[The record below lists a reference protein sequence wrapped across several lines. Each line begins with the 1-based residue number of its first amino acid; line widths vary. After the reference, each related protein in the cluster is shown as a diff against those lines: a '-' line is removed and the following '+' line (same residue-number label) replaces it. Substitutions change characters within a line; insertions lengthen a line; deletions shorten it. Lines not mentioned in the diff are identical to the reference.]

1 MGAAKRFEQNPGNS
15 AICYYRYSSDAQ
27 RDVSIEQQREQ
38 AHEYAKRNGMRI
50 IKEYSDSAISGTKDD
65 RPGFQ
70 LMLHEVEMSR
80 PAYLILWKTDR
91 LSRDRYD
98 APIAKKRLR
107 DCGVKIVYVAESLP
121 ENEAEQILLESI
133 YEGMAAS
140 FIYSHRQNVLRGLK
154 YNAENCLYNGRKTL
168 GHKGQVNMRYEIDTD
183 TAPIVVKIYKDYAD
197 GVGMQEIVD
206 ELNGA
211 GYRSVYGRPFSI
223 NSIRHILRNRSYL
236 GEYKYDD
243 VLIPDGMPRIITDE
257 LFQRVQERLAYNR
270 RGGRTTAMPPAQEKT
285 ENPDFWLTGHI
296 VCAHCGGTVCGTCGT
311 GKHGERHYY
320 YMCINRK
327 KKKSAAC
334 RKKNVR
340 KDVVESIV
348 MDILIETVNS
358 PAMRILTGQQ
368 VYEHYSR
375 LHSSDDSYRR
385 SLENKIKETE
395 KTLGNIMKAIEAG
408 IFNET
413 TQSRML
419 ELQKQKGLLEDEL
432 AAERLREQYS
442 LKPEH
447 VVKYLESFTGNL
459 KDPEVRRR
467 VLELLINKII
477 LSDDSVA
484 ITFNFSDDRREFDL
498 AEMTALIENREK
510 ILKILDSHESLI
522 YNGGYKDTVVGD
534 SDFFVQGV
542 RKLRV

>member
-1 MGAAKRFEQNPGNS
+1 MGAAKRFEQNPGS
-15 AICYYRYSSDAQ
+15 DAIAYYRYSSDAQ

-38 AHEYAKRNGMRI
+38 AHEYAKRKGLRI

-70 LMLHEVEMSR
+70 LMLHEVESLR
-80 PAYLILWKTDR
+80 PAWLILWKTDR

-98 APIAKKRLR
+98 APIAKKHLR
-107 DCGVKIVYVAESLP
+107 DCGVKLAYVAETLP

-168 GHKGQVNMRYEIDTD
+168 GYKGQANMKYEIDPG

-197 GVGMQEIVD
+197 GTGMQEIVD
-206 ELNGA
+206 ALNDA
-211 GYRSVYGRPFSI
+211 GYRSVYGRPFTI

-236 GEYKYDD
+236 GEYRYDD
-243 VLIPDGMPRIITDE
+243 IIVPDGMPRIISDE
-257 LFQRVQERLAYNR
+257 LFERVQERLAYNR
-270 RGGRTTAMPPAQEKT
+270 RGGRTTATVSVQEKA
-285 ENPDFWLTGHI
+285 EAPDFWLTGHI
-296 VCAHCGGTVCGTCGT
+296 VCACCGGTVCGTCGT

-327 KKKSAAC
+327 KRKPDAC

-348 MDILIETVNS
+348 MDILMETVNN
-358 PAMRILTGQQ
+358 PAMRILTGAQ
-368 VYEHYSR
+368 VYEHYR
-375 LHSSDDSYRR
+375 RQHSSDDSYRR
-385 SLENKIKETE
+385 SLESKIKEAE

-419 ELQKQKGLLEDEL
+419 ELQQQKAMLTDEL
-432 AAERLREQYS
+432 AAERLRQQYS

-459 KDPEVRRR
+459 KDSEVRQH
-467 VLELLINKII
+467 VLDLLINKII
-477 LSDDSVA
+477 LSDESITV
-484 ITFNFSDDRREFDL
+484 TFNFSDDRREFSID
-498 AEMTALIENREK
+498 EMTLIIENREK
-510 ILKILDSHESLI
+510 IMNILDSHEASI
-522 YNGGYKDTVVGD
+522 YNECDEAD
-534 SDFFVQGV
+534 IRSSDFFA
-542 RKLRV
+542 

>member
-80 PAYLILWKTDR
+80 PAFLILWKTDR

-140 FIYSHRQNVLRGLK
+140 FIYSHRQNVMRGQR
-154 YNAENCLYNGRKTL
+154 YNAENCLYNGVKLL
-168 GHKGQVNMRYEIDTD
+168 GYKGQVNMKYEIDSD
-183 TAPIVVKIYKDYAD
+183 TAPIVQKIYKDYAD

-206 ELNGA
+206 ALNDA
-211 GYRSVYGRPFSI
+211 GYRSVYGRPFTI
-223 NSIRHILRNRSYL
+223 NSIRHILRNRAYL

-243 VLIPDGMPRIITDE
+243 VVITGGMRTGMPRIISDE
-257 LFQRVQERLAYNR
+257 LFERVQEKLAYNR
-270 RGGRTTAMPPAQEKT
+270 RGGRSPVMVPTPTTEKT
-285 ENPDFWLTGHI
+285 ESPDFWLTGHI
-296 VCAHCGGTVCGTCGT
+296 VCANCGGTVCGTSGT

-327 KKKSAAC
+327 KRKTATC

-340 KDVVESIV
+340 KDVLESIV
-348 MDILIETVNS
+348 MDILMETVNN
-358 PAMRILTGQQ
+358 PTMRILTGAQ
-368 VYEHYSR
+368 VYEHYRR
-375 LHSSDDSYRR
+375 LNSGDESYRR

-408 IFNET
+408 IFNEL

-419 ELQKQKGLLEDEL
+419 ELQQQKAMLTDEL
-432 AAERLREQYS
+432 AAEHLRQQYS

-459 KDPEVRRR
+459 KDSEIRQR
-467 VLELLINKII
+467 VFDLLINKII
-477 LSDDSVA
+477 LSDDSIT
-484 ITFNFSDDRREFDL
+484 ITFNFSDDRREFSIK
-498 AEMTALIENREK
+498 EMTQIIENREK
-510 ILKILDSHESLI
+510 IMNILDSHEMPI
-522 YNGGYKDTVVGD
+522 YNECNGAERE
-534 SDFFVQGV
+534 SRNNDFFV
-542 RKLRV
+542 